1 MITLF
6 FVSIFFVVMVIAAVI
21 GIIFVGAI
29 TTGVCLVALDISIGF
44 SPFIGL
50 YLLLRWL
57 AKEPEKKEVKE
68 VKPKKE

>member
-6 FVSIFFVVMVIAAVI
+6 FVSIFFVAMVIAAVI

-29 TTGVCLVALDISIGF
+29 ATGVCLVALDVCIGF

-50 YLLLRWL
+50 YLLLKWL
-57 AKEPEKKEVKE
+57 GEKPKEKEVEKKE
-68 VKPKKE
+68 PKK